1 MKLLLLLAL
10 FFHAC
15 AATINV
21 TVNSDFN
28 YSDVFAFGEF
38 SATLEA
44 CAGASPLSQKHKTLQ
59 LRCLKTLV
67 SPDVTCFEVSGEDSG
82 PLLCDLDGSP
92 FTSENVFLDC
102 EGACPLQNATLS
114 QTLSQQQNCTRR
126 KVNGYDP
133 SCYSS
138 AFCQFFSEGAGF
150 GGSFGDYCPDGASG
164 EFCCGSDVEKDVFE
178 GAMLSAP
185 SSVDYLRDVSHITD
199 LSFKLYYDTAPPGLL
214 QITVEVPYVTSE
226 SKIVFVKSGNAVE
239 YSMCPTTYMIDFQDP
254 VEALPRKESHYFRRT
269 DVGKSWLPL
278 TFFPVSD
285 LVGRPRSACGNFD
298 FSYTSE
304 NAFRHAFTFP
314 DIDNSTSRL
323 TYSAPPKTNGTE
335 FLDAPEAGDSF
346 WKMSAPSQARVNY
359 TTMSAQGSFYDILK
373 TFHECKNYE
382 TGERLIRKKVEQEMA
397 YLGGVPYG
405 IETYEFSLHVC
416 QVGFFGSGCDNPLT
430 PKMYAKTCALI
441 PASFSVAPQQISHV
455 STTPTSSSIVS
466 KTFLQS
472 VEGVQSNCSPG
483 HERIAITLNFLVFEL
498 DYELFPDAVHDV
510 ITPKNMFDA
519 PAVDFA
525 FKEVPGNVTT
535 VYDFLRSAP
544 PEEGV
549 YKMRRVDSVSGFDES
564 YYQKIIILTK
574 CYYTGFNAATGERT
588 APANFADSV
597 KTEEGKIALELEFI
611 LKRMNTPHDL
621 RNTLHI
627 QIIATAET
635 FALASVTSISQDK
648 QVDTV
653 HTVYNSYEA
662 AKADTTESYSG
673 GVTQEGHIV
682 FEGDQLCSK
691 HSVAGDQSRGA
702 LLHPNAVGACVLTE
716 AGETF
721 ADGGGERMFGKSVMY
736 RAAGM
741 TDAATYVF
749 GCEPDWIDVSD
760 LFPSPEGIYFFGGS
774 LKRTIVK
781 THEKGFWFV
790 TKGELNREL
799 LGDTTETLSDRFASG
814 VFHYDTDEKRD
825 SSDVSQKLQLDS
837 MTALLQRDRLPA
849 GCAEIAGFLRGACN
863 LVCFDVA
870 AGLLTPTDRQ
880 NGTLLVHHTS
890 VATLASSDEIG
901 SPHAF
906 SRRRL
911 LDADVTRRDK
921 IRSIR
926 VGKRWASEDHHHHDY
941 HDHNDHHDGY
951 YGNADRGDIVLFIS
965 FLLILPICCFLWPN
979 SAFPQRFKKNRKVYY
994 MPVIAQENFKITR

>member
-1 MKLLLLLAL
+1 MKLLLLFFAL
-10 FFHAC
+10 VVCAC
-15 AATINV
+15 EAINV
-21 TVNSDFN
+21 TVTTAFN
-28 YSDVFAFGEF
+28 FSDVFAFGEF
-38 SATLEA
+38 SATLGA
-44 CAGASPLSQKHKTLQ
+44 CAGASPLSQKHKPLQ
-59 LRCLKTLV
+59 LRCLKTLL
-67 SPDVTCFEVSGEDSG
+67 SPDVTCFEVSGGDAG

-92 FTSENVFLDC
+92 FTSENVFFDC
-102 EGACPLQNATLS
+102 GGACPLQNVTLS
-114 QTLSQQQNCTRR
+114 QTLRQQQNCTRR
-126 KVNGYDP
+126 EVNEFKSP
-133 SCYSS
+133 CYSS
-138 AFCQFFSEGAGF
+138 AFCQFFTEGAGF

-164 EFCCGSDVEKDVFE
+164 DFCCGSDVEKDVFQ

-199 LSFKLYYDTAPPGLL
+199 LSFKLFYDTAPPGLL
-214 QITVEVPYVTSE
+214 RLTVEVPYVTSE
-226 SKIVFVKSGNAVE
+226 SKIVFVKSGETVE
-239 YSMCPTTYMIDFQDP
+239 YTMCPTTYMIDFQDP
-254 VEALPRKESHYFRRT
+254 VEALPRQESHYFRRT
-269 DVGKSWLPL
+269 DVGESWLPL
-278 TFFPVSD
+278 RFFPVSD

-304 NAFRHAFTFP
+304 TAFRHAFTFP

-323 TYSAPPKTNGTE
+323 TYSAPPKTDGAE
-335 FLDAPEAGDSF
+335 FLDAPAAGDSF

-359 TTMSAQGSFYDILK
+359 TTTAADGSFYDILK

-382 TGERLIRKKVEQEMA
+382 TGERLVKKKIEREMA
-397 YLGGVPYG
+397 YLGGVPYS
-405 IETYEFSLHVC
+405 IETYEFSMHVC

-430 PKMYAKTCALI
+430 PKMYAKTCAVI

-472 VEGVQSNCSPG
+472 VEGVQSDCSPG

-510 ITPKNMFDA
+510 ISPKNIFDA
-519 PAVDFA
+519 TAVDFA
-525 FKEVPGNVTT
+525 FKDVPGNVTT
-535 VYDFLRSAP
+535 VYDFLRSP
-544 PEEGV
+544 PAAEGV

-564 YYQKIIILTK
+564 YYQKIIVLTK
-574 CYYTGFNAATGERT
+574 CYYTGFNAATGERA
-588 APANFADSV
+588 APANFADSI
-597 KTEEGKIALELEFI
+597 KTAEGKVALELEFV
-611 LKRMNTPHDL
+611 LKRTNTPHDL

-635 FALASVTSISQDK
+635 FALASVTSILQDK
-648 QVDTV
+648 QVDTL

-662 AKADTTESYSG
+662 AKADTTETYSG
-673 GVTQEGHIV
+673 GGSQAGRVV

-702 LLHPNAVGACVLTE
+702 LLHPNSVGACVLTE

-721 ADGGGERMFGKSVMY
+721 ADGGGEKMFGKSVAY

-741 TDAATYVF
+741 TDTATYVF

-760 LFPSPEGIYFFGGS
+760 LFPSPEGIYFFGGP
-774 LKRTIVK
+774 LKRTTAK

-790 TKGELNREL
+790 TQGELNRRP
-799 LGDTTETLSDRFASG
+799 LGDTAETLSDRFASG
-814 VFHYDTDEKRD
+814 VFHYDTEKERD

-837 MTALLQRDRLPA
+837 MTSLLQRDRLPA

-870 AGLLTPTDRQ
+870 AGLLTPADRQ

-890 VATLASSDEIG
+890 VATLASSEQIG

-911 LDADVTRRDK
+911 LGADATRRDK

-926 VGKRWASEDHHHHDY
+926 VSKRWAADDHHHHDY
-941 HDHNDHHDGY
+941 HDYHDHHHDGY
-951 YGNADRGDIVLFIS
+951 DNGGGAAIFLFIS
-965 FLLILPICCFLWPN
+965 LFLLLPICCCLWP
-979 SAFPQRFKKNRKVYY
+979 SHAFPQHFRKHRKRVYY
-994 MPVIAQENFKITR
+994 MPVIAEEEF